1 MGLVEYYNK
10 GLEKGFETPSIKRV
24 ISVFPQLSPSPVR
37 DISTTSPSRKGII
50 FPSPS
55 HRKISPARTP
65 RGRAGLP
72 SPTKRSFEDVNNSA
86 VKRAHRVK
94 ISSILND
101 EDSFYDDGQ
110 EELNE
115 QDLRIAESIIQ
126 SSHEENGGIRL
137 LFGQDIP
144 FEIDPSDEEL
154 RRVRRKPIIL
164 DVDSGDEDDANDSEI
179 DKDVSEIDSEIDGE
193 EDSDEMLSDEA
204 VSKYEVQT
212 TPSKRGRGRP
222 RKLRPVPPSEDESP
236 RKKRAKY
243 EILSIF
249 RQDDADL
256 LANNPVKSET
266 TTIKKLEKTNAS
278 DTFWDDLEPMDI
290 PYISGIPEDELVT
303 LDRSK
308 RQKFDPLPIP
318 PVGADGELPASYV
331 KKYLPNIKWENSKE
345 GEALDDRS
353 YFSEGTEGYFDQ
365 MSHRER
371 HAVYSLSSL
380 GIDLSNSEF
389 LDRVELLKYFK
400 PKQKLALS
408 NLLKKSYHQW
418 CFELSQDFNICFYG
432 TGSKIELITDFATN
446 YLTSWLAK
454 YHQLKNEEIPNV
466 LVMNGYN
473 PSCKVKDIM
482 ESLVSVL
489 VPEEYRVR
497 RHYSK
502 ILSDSFPLLL
512 KQLERQRKN
521 TKSPKPRLILVI
533 HCIDSESLRDDKTQV
548 QLCQLAN
555 LPEVKLIC
563 SAENI
568 AAPLLWDSFKAENY
582 NFVYHDITT
591 YQPYIVETSFKDAID
606 IGKTK
611 RTSSSR
617 GAMFVLR
624 ALNENSKTIYKIL
637 LESQIERIKQLNP
650 KSGVRSTRG
659 TLRTAIDFKALHKNC
674 MEHFVTSNEIS
685 FRAMLTEFLEH
696 NMCKLTKDDAGT
708 EKVFIAYTFEE
719 MNKLLKESL
728 K

>member
-1 MGLVEYYNK
+1 
-10 GLEKGFETPSIKRV
+10 
-24 ISVFPQLSPSPVR
+24 
-37 DISTTSPSRKGII
+37 
-50 FPSPS
+50 
-55 HRKISPARTP
+55 
-65 RGRAGLP
+65 
-72 SPTKRSFEDVNNSA
+72 
-86 VKRAHRVK
+86 
-94 ISSILND
+94 
-101 EDSFYDDGQ
+101 
-110 EELNE
+110 
-115 QDLRIAESIIQ
+115 
-126 SSHEENGGIRL
+126 
-137 LFGQDIP
+137 
-144 FEIDPSDEEL
+144 
-154 RRVRRKPIIL
+154 
-164 DVDSGDEDDANDSEI
+164 
-179 DKDVSEIDSEIDGE
+179 
-193 EDSDEMLSDEA
+193 
-204 VSKYEVQT
+204 
-212 TPSKRGRGRP
+212 
-222 RKLRPVPPSEDESP
+222 
-236 RKKRAKY
+236 
-243 EILSIF
+243 
-249 RQDDADL
+249 
-256 LANNPVKSET
+256 
-266 TTIKKLEKTNAS
+266 
-278 DTFWDDLEPMDI
+278 
-290 PYISGIPEDELVT
+290 
-303 LDRSK
+303 
-308 RQKFDPLPIP
+308 
-318 PVGADGELPASYV
+318 
-331 KKYLPNIKWENSKE
+331 
-345 GEALDDRS
+345 
-353 YFSEGTEGYFDQ
+353 
-365 MSHRER
+365 
-371 HAVYSLSSL
+371 
-380 GIDLSNSEF
+380 
-389 LDRVELLKYFK
+389 
-400 PKQKLALS
+400 
-408 NLLKKSYHQW
+408 
-418 CFELSQDFNICFYG
+418 
-432 TGSKIELITDFATN
+432 
-446 YLTSWLAK
+446 
-454 YHQLKNEEIPNV
+454 
-466 LVMNGYN
+466 
-473 PSCKVKDIM
+473 M

-728 K
+728 